1 MVFSSWEKMSSNTAI
16 QPIILGE
23 NRVALAV
30 AQLLSEAGYWIPA
43 IRPPTVPN
51 GSARLRVTFSASHT
65 VVEVRALISTLQ
77 QIELKV
83 LASKEKLHG

>member
-1 MVFSSWEKMSSNTAI
+1 MVFSSWQKMSSNTAI
-16 QPIILGE
+16 QPIVLGE

-30 AQLLSEAGYWIPA
+30 SQWLSEAGYWIPA

-65 VVEVRALISTLQ
+65 VAELRALISTLQ

-83 LASKEKLHG
+83 LASKADLHG